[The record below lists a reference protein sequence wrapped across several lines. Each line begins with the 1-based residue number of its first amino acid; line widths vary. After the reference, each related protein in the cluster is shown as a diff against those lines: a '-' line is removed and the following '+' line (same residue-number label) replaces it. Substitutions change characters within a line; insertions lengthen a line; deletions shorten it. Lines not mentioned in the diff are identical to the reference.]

1 MSQLSD
7 AIAQAGAPQVA
18 AAIAV
23 DPTFTVFNLLWSDPH
38 EIAAACEA
46 LGLQTLEDVLAWV
59 RATSTAVGNAPAF
72 EQLVDPPAPA
82 TLAGMATTPWH
93 RLHES
98 IHATGL
104 LASDCMLHNSDA
116 TYHLPTKAQ
125 WAAIAAACPAKRR
138 RWVNE
143 TLDCDDFVRIA
154 MGWLSSKGLG
164 NTAAATVSSR
174 HYMGTNCTGG
184 HAVVLVW
191 DETLTP
197 WQWEPQTGV
206 LHPANYAKL
215 GGNFLANRVEFARI
229 FA

>member
-23 DPTFTVFNLLWSDPH
+23 DPTFTVFNLLWSDPQ
-38 EIAAACEA
+38 EIAPACDRM
-46 LGLQTLEDVLAWV
+46 GWQTLDELLAWV
-59 RATSTAVGNAPAF
+59 RATSAAVGNAPAF

-82 TLAGMATTPWH
+82 TLAGMATVPWA
-93 RLHES
+93 RLHEA

-104 LASDCMLHNSDA
+104 LAADCMLHHSDA
-116 TYHLPTKAQ
+116 TYHLPTREQ

-154 MGWLSSKGLG
+154 LGWLSSKGLG
-164 NTAAATVSSR
+164 NTAAATVATR
-174 HYMGTNCTGG
+174 HYLGAQATGG

-191 DETLTP
+191 DATLTP
-197 WQWEPQTGV
+197 WQWEPQTGQ
-206 LHPANYAKL
+206 LHPATYAKL
-215 GGNFLANRVEFARI
+215 GGNFLAQRIEYARI